1 MYLRSTLLCSFSIF
15 LFFFS
20 YTGFSQKSKSQLEDE
35 KRQNLKKIAEAE
47 KILSETASQKK
58 ATLGQ
63 LNAINQQISARES
76 LIKSISEEIELLNN
90 EIKDLNQVST
100 SLDRDLKAL
109 KEEYAEMIYQSYK
122 ANKGFTMLTFIFSSS
137 TFNQLFQRLKYLEQY
152 SEARKVQAQQIEIV
166 ANELENQ
173 LSLVEN
179 KRLEQKKLLDEQ
191 IAENRKLKNLKNR
204 QNSIVAELSKK
215 EKQIREE
222 VAERKKSIERLDKLI
237 ADIIKKELEK
247 AKNVSSA
254 EKADDAEMTVS
265 FEQNKSKL
273 PWPVSTGFISTKFGR
288 HPHPVFQNIMIDYT
302 GIEIQTNKNQDVAC
316 VFDGEVKMMA
326 FVPTMNNI
334 VIVKH
339 GTYYTV
345 YSRLKEVYVEKGQIL
360 KASDRIGKAST
371 NSEGVTEVHFEVW
384 KNTQKLDPE
393 KWLAK

>member
-20 YTGFSQKSKSQLEDE
+20 YNGLSQKSKSQLEDE

-63 LNAINQQISARES
+63 LNAINQQISARQS
-76 LIKSISEEIELLNN
+76 LINSISEEIELLSN
-90 EIKDLNQVST
+90 EIKDLNEVSR

-122 ANKGFTMLTFIFSSS
+122 ANKGFTILTFIFSSS

-166 ANELENQ
+166 SNELETQ
-173 LSLVEN
+173 LNLVEN
-179 KRLEQKKLLDEQ
+179 KRLEQKELLDEQ
-191 IAENRKLKNLKNR
+191 IAENRKLKNLKSR

-215 EKQIREE
+215 EKQIRKE
-222 VAERKKSIERLDKLI
+222 VAERKKSIEKLDNLI

-247 AKNVSSA
+247 AKNISSA
-254 EKADDAEMTVS
+254 EKADDAEITVS
-265 FEQNKSKL
+265 FEQKRSNL

-288 HPHPVFQNIMIDYT
+288 QPHPVFKNIMIDYT
-302 GIEIQTNKNQDVAC
+302 GVEIQTNKNQDVAC
-316 VFDGEVKMMA
+316 VFDGEVKMKA
-326 FVPTMNNI
+326 FVPQMNNI

-339 GTYYTV
+339 GNYYTV
-345 YSRLKEVYVEKGQIL
+345 YSRLKEVYVEKGQVL